1 MTRFISVGLKKLL
14 LSLYFCEMKK
24 ILYIVLLISVIEK
37 LPAQGCSD
45 AGICTLGSSLKKDQ
59 TFDKFSFAINQTLGS
74 AEQNVKVYNSQIE
87 ISKSLFKK
95 ALVQLKMPYI
105 FTQGNLANTQG
116 LGDISASFTYQYYQK
131 NDWSI
136 NYTLGFKLGV
146 NAADKAFE
154 IQLPANNTMMMA
166 LPMVY
171 QTSLGTHDILLGADA
186 RYKKV
191 WRFALGFQMPIVQF
205 NKNNFEASLAKYTP
219 NASAY
224 FTSNKLMRRPDAL
237 LRIDRSVALGKRFQ
251 ANAGLIAVYHL
262 LHDRVYDINNI
273 ASYAVHGSKGLT
285 LNYAVSGTYSINKNF
300 ELSCRFA
307 QPLIVRKT
315 RPEGLTR
322 HYVIGLEL
330 KYRLQSN

>member
-1 MTRFISVGLKKLL
+1 
-14 LSLYFCEMKK
+14 MKK

-59 TFDKFSFAINQTLGS
+59 AFDKFSFAINQTLGS

-95 ALVQLKMPYI
+95 AQVQLKLPYI

-154 IQLPANNTMMMA
+154 IQFPANNTMMMA

-191 WRFALGFQMPIVQF
+191 WRFALGFQMPIMQF
-205 NKNNFEASLAKYTP
+205 NKNNFEASIAQNTP

-237 LRIDRSVALGKRFQ
+237 LRIDRSVAIGKRLQ

-262 LHDRVYDINNI
+262 LHDRVYDINNT

-300 ELSCRFA
+300 ELSFRFA

-322 HYVIGLEL
+322 HYVVGLEL

>member
-1 MTRFISVGLKKLL
+1 
-14 LSLYFCEMKK
+14 MKK
-24 ILYIVLLISVIEK
+24 FLYIVLLISIIEK

-45 AGICTLGSSLKKDQ
+45 AGICTLGSTLKKDQ
-59 TFDKFSFAINQTLGS
+59 TYDRFSFAINQSLGS
-74 AEQNVKVYNSQIE
+74 AEQKVNVHSTQIE
-87 ISKSLFKK
+87 ISKSVFKK
-95 ALVQLKMPYI
+95 AQVQLKLPYI

-116 LGDISASFTYQYYQK
+116 LGDVSASFTYQYYQK
-131 NDWSI
+131 KDWI
-136 NYTLGFKLGV
+136 VKYTLGIKLGV
-146 NAADKAFE
+146 NAANKAFE
-154 IQLPANNTMMMA
+154 IQLPANNTMLMA

-186 RYKKV
+186 RYKRV

-205 NKNNFEASLAKYTP
+205 NKNNFETSLAKYTP

-237 LRIDRSVALGKRFQ
+237 LRIDRSIDIHKRIQ

-262 LHDRVYDINNI
+262 LHDRVHDLNNT

-285 LNYAVSGTYSINKNF
+285 LNYVVSGTYRISNNF

-322 HYVIGLEL
+322 HYIIGLEL
-330 KYRLQSN
+330 KYSLPNYKMFKCHS

>member
-1 MTRFISVGLKKLL
+1 
-14 LSLYFCEMKK
+14 MKK
-24 ILYIVLLISVIEK
+24 ILYIILLLSVIEK

-45 AGICTLGSSLKKDQ
+45 AGICTLGSSLKEDQ
-59 TFDKFSFAINQTLGS
+59 TFDKFSFAINQSLGS
-74 AEQNVKVYNSQIE
+74 AEQKVNVHSTQIE

-95 ALVQLKMPYI
+95 AQIQLKLPYI
-105 FTQGNLANTQG
+105 FAQGNLANTQG

-131 NDWSI
+131 KDWII

-154 IQLPANNTMMMA
+154 IQLPANNRMMMA

-171 QTSLGTHDILLGADA
+171 QTSLGTHDILFGADA
-186 RYKKV
+186 RYKSV

-205 NKNNFEASLAKYTP
+205 NKNNFESSLAQYTP
-219 NASAY
+219 NATAY

-237 LRIDRSVALGKRFQ
+237 LRIDRSFAVHKRFQ

-262 LHDRVYDINNI
+262 LHDRVYNASNT

-285 LNYAVSGTYSINKNF
+285 LNYAISGTYIINKHF

-330 KYRLQSN
+330 KYRLPSYKIIKSHL

>member
-1 MTRFISVGLKKLL
+1 MTRFILVGLKKLL

-59 TFDKFSFAINQTLGS
+59 SFDRFSFAINQTLGS

-95 ALVQLKMPYI
+95 AQVQLKLPYI

-154 IQLPANNTMMMA
+154 IQFPANNTMMMA

-205 NKNNFEASLAKYTP
+205 NKNNFEASIAQNTP

-237 LRIDRSVALGKRFQ
+237 LRIDRSVAIGKRFQ

-262 LHDRVYDINNI
+262 LHDRVYDINNT

-300 ELSCRFA
+300 ELSFRFA

-322 HYVIGLEL
+322 HYVVGLEL

>member
-24 ILYIVLLISVIEK
+24 ILYIVLLIFVIEK

-59 TFDKFSFAINQTLGS
+59 AFDKFSFAINQTLGS

-95 ALVQLKMPYI
+95 AQVQLKLPYI

-205 NKNNFEASLAKYTP
+205 NKNNFEASLAQNTP

-237 LRIDRSVALGKRFQ
+237 LRIDRSVAIGKRFQ

-262 LHDRVYDINNI
+262 LHDRVYDINNT

-300 ELSCRFA
+300 ELSFRFA

-322 HYVIGLEL
+322 HYVVGLEL

>member
-1 MTRFISVGLKKLL
+1 
-14 LSLYFCEMKK
+14 MKK
-24 ILYIVLLISVIEK
+24 ILYIVLLIFVIEK

-59 TFDKFSFAINQTLGS
+59 AFDKFSFAINQTLGS

-95 ALVQLKMPYI
+95 AQVQLKLPYI

-131 NDWSI
+131 NNWSI
-136 NYTLGFKLGV
+136 NYTLSFKLGV

-205 NKNNFEASLAKYTP
+205 NKNNFEASIAQNTP

-237 LRIDRSVALGKRFQ
+237 LRIDRSVAIGKRFQ
-251 ANAGLIAVYHL
+251 VNAGLIAVYHL
-262 LHDRVYDINNI
+262 LHDRVYDINNT

-300 ELSCRFA
+300 ELSFRFA

-322 HYVIGLEL
+322 HYVVGLEL

>member
-1 MTRFISVGLKKLL
+1 MTRFISVGLKKLHL
-14 LSLYFCEMKK
+14 RQYFCEMKK
-24 ILYIVLLISVIEK
+24 ILYLIVLISVIEK

-95 ALVQLKMPYI
+95 AQVQLKLPYI

-219 NASAY
+219 YASAY

-237 LRIDRSVALGKRFQ
+237 LRIDRSVAIGKRFQ

-262 LHDRVYDINNI
+262 LHDRVYDINNT

-285 LNYAVSGTYSINKNF
+285 LNYALSGAYRINKNF

-330 KYRLQSN
+330 KYRLPTY

>member
-1 MTRFISVGLKKLL
+1 
-14 LSLYFCEMKK
+14 MKK
-24 ILYIVLLISVIEK
+24 ILYLIVFISLFEK

-59 TFDKFSFAINQTLGS
+59 TFDRFSFAINQSLGN
-74 AEQNVKVYNSQIE
+74 AEQKVNVHSTQIE
-87 ISKSLFKK
+87 ISKSVFKK
-95 ALVQLKMPYI
+95 AQVQLKLPYI
-105 FTQGNLANTQG
+105 FTQGNLANTEG
-116 LGDISASFTYQYYQK
+116 LGDITASYTYQFYQK
-131 NDWSI
+131 NDWII

-154 IQLPANNTMMMA
+154 IQLPANNTMWMA

-186 RYKKV
+186 RYKRV

-205 NKNNFEASLAKYTP
+205 NKNNFESSIAQNTP

-237 LRIDRSVALGKRFQ
+237 LRIDRSFNMHKRFQ
-251 ANAGLIAVYHL
+251 TNTGLIAVYHL
-262 LHDRVYDINNI
+262 LHDRVYNASNT

-285 LNYAVSGTYSINKNF
+285 LNYAVSGTYTINKNF
-300 ELSCRFA
+300 ELSCRLA

-322 HYVIGLEL
+322 HYVIGFEL
-330 KYRLQSN
+330 KYRLPTL

>member
-1 MTRFISVGLKKLL
+1 
-14 LSLYFCEMKK
+14 MKK
-24 ILYIVLLISVIEK
+24 ILYIVLLLTVVEK
-37 LPAQGCSD
+37 LPGQGCSD

-59 TFDKFSFAINQTLGS
+59 TFDRFSFAINQSLGS
-74 AEQNVKVYNSQIE
+74 GEQKVNVYNTQIE
-87 ISKSLFKK
+87 ISKSVFKK
-95 ALVQLKMPYI
+95 AQIQLKLPYI
-105 FTQGNLANTQG
+105 FTQGNLAKTQG
-116 LGDISASFTYQYYQK
+116 LGDISASFTYQSYQK

-136 NYTLGFKLGV
+136 NYTFGFKLGV

-154 IQLPANNTMMMA
+154 IQLPANNSMMMA

-186 RYKKV
+186 RYKSV
-191 WRFALGFQMPIVQF
+191 WRFALGFQMPLVQI
-205 NKNNFEASLAKYTP
+205 NKNNFESSLAQYTP
-219 NASAY
+219 NTSAY

-237 LRIDRSVALGKRFQ
+237 LRIDRSITIHKRLQ
-251 ANAGLIAVYHL
+251 VNAGLVAIYHL
-262 LHDRVYDINNI
+262 LHDRVYNPSNT

-285 LNYAVSGTYSINKNF
+285 LNFAVSGTYAINKHF

-330 KYRLQSN
+330 KYRLPS